1 MINYHIS
8 SYLRT
13 TTIITIKFMNWKISL
28 FIVIIIII
36 MKFIIMKVLILI
48 RGIIPYFAIAVII
61 QFAFYH

>member
-1 MINYHIS
+1 
-8 SYLRT
+8 
-13 TTIITIKFMNWKISL
+13 MNWKISL